1 MRADRPLWIVIA
13 ALGIAVLALAMRH
26 EQDTIAGI
34 HPGSIAALI
43 TGAVLVVMMFG
54 AVYALFYKRIGEL
67 LRAAVFWCAVAGLL
81 FAGYSFRVQL
91 QGIGEQALAEL
102 VPGIAMIA
110 QASSGRSVEIVRAR
124 EADFTIRAEVN
135 GARVAML
142 VDTGASSVVLSAE
155 AAKAET
161 ERKEADRAAAAKA
174 EADRVAATK
183 AAAEKAEA
191 DRVATIKQR
200 MQKNL
205 NDGKAAEGELSA
217 NQLQKD
223 DLIVVDGDIRGVARR
238 DGPHTHLYWLNGELN
253 LERVEL
259 SPLGDNRYKVNEPLR
274 ADVVLRARRV
284 QKDAN
289 K

>member
-26 EQDTIAGI
+26 EQNTIAGI

-135 GARVAML
+135 GARIAML

-155 AAKAET
+155 AA
-161 ERKEADRAAAAKA
+161 RAAGLPVEMLKYEVPIETANGRSHAASVVL
-174 EADRVAATK
+174 DRVAIGGIVERKVPALVSSPGDLKTSLLGMSFLK
-183 AAAEKAEA
+183 RLESFE
-191 DRVATIKQR
+191 VH
-200 MQKNL
+200 
-205 NDGKAAEGELSA
+205 GERL
-217 NQLQKD
+217 
-223 DLIVVDGDIRGVARR
+223 
-238 DGPHTHLYWLNGELN
+238 
-253 LERVEL
+253 
-259 SPLGDNRYKVNEPLR
+259 
-274 ADVVLRARRV
+274 VLRAKSGAR
-284 QKDAN
+284 
-289 K
+289 

>member
-26 EQDTIAGI
+26 EQDTIAGV

-81 FAGYSFRVQL
+81 FAGYSFRFQL

-135 GARVAML
+135 GARIAML
-142 VDTGASSVVLSAE
+142 VDTGASSVVLSAD
-155 AAKAET
+155 AAKVAGLPVEMLKYEVPIET
-161 ERKEADRAAAAKA
+161 ANGRSHAASVVL
-174 EADRVAATK
+174 DRVA
-183 AAAEKAEA
+183 
-191 DRVATIKQR
+191 I
-200 MQKNL
+200 
-205 NDGKAAEGELSA
+205 GG
-217 NQLQKD
+217 
-223 DLIVVDGDIRGVARR
+223 I
-238 DGPHTHLYWLNGELN
+238 
-253 LERVEL
+253 LERKVPAL
-259 SPLGDNRYKVNEPLR
+259 VSSPGDLKTSLLGMSFLKRLESFEVHGERL
-274 ADVVLRARRV
+274 VLRAKSGAR
-284 QKDAN
+284 
-289 K
+289 